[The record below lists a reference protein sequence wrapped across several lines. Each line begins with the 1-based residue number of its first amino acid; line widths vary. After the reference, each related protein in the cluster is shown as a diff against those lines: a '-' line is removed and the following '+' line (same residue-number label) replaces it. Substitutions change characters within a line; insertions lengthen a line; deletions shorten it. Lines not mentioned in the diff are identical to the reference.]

1 MKTLRTLLEGG
12 NVFKDAEGNPL
23 TGRINQSD
31 VPATVAWLEQLTGLD
46 FTTDI
51 DPDTKKPRR
60 WLGSTGKAPT
70 SGDLDLAVD
79 LNDISK
85 DQLAAKLT
93 QWIVGHK
100 LPPDEWIKKGGE
112 VHLRTPIQG
121 RPDLGYVQTDFMF
134 FSNLDWGTF
143 YYNQGAGS
151 AYKGMNRAVLMSSLA
166 KHYGLT
172 LGSNGVFSRANK
184 QLITMDPDEAAR
196 MILGPKA
203 TRANLSTVETIFAAL
218 AQDKDKEAK
227 IKDFRE
233 YLTKEGLAQP
243 DAVTE
248 DADTYFLARLRDRI
262 VNQGMQPLVEREAA
276 NPYTIYEAAAV
287 GVGGR
292 AKGIEHLE
300 DYVFREGTAGV
311 NKALAIVA
319 AFQQNSKTASVKWDG
334 KPAVVF
340 GRKPDTGEFVLT
352 DDSGFGAVGYDGL
365 FTSTR
370 AIANNLSQRD
380 ANAAAK
386 GNLANRVQTLLPT
399 YQTVWPLLEAA
410 TPENFRGYV
419 KGDLM
424 YWGSTN
430 QPLPATEQEI
440 VPGVVYQSAGLLVFR
455 PNTVTYRIPV
465 DSKLGQSILNSE
477 VGVAVHT
484 MYEDAGAEK
493 QPLSGVRFNDVPGLF
508 LILPIYAKPVE
519 TKNPYVAKIKKV
531 LQAAGPAINVLF
543 NPAELRAMKITD
555 FAKLAVDYINRRVD
569 PNDRAYTGDFSDLVP
584 GFEAWLQSTQTA
596 QKYSNIQQYLDSPT
610 SNRSALQAA
619 FVLFELLHDLKLDL
633 LGKLDQQVPGN
644 EGWVFAT
651 PAGYGKAVNRFDFSA
666 RNKARNNPQ
675 PG

>member
-31 VPATVAWLEQLTGLD
+31 VPATVAWLEQLTGIE
-46 FTTDI
+46 F
-51 DPDTKKPRR
+51 PREH

-70 SGDLDLAVD
+70 SGDMDLAVD
-79 LNDISK
+79 ANQVSK

-100 LPPDEWIKKGGE
+100 LPPAEWIKKGGE

-134 FSNLDWGTF
+134 FPNLDWGTF

-172 LGSNGVFSRANK
+172 LGSNGVISRANK
-184 QLITMDPDEAAR
+184 QVITMDPDEAAR
-196 MILGPKA
+196 MILGSKA
-203 TRANLSTVETIFAAL
+203 TRDNLSTVEAIFAAL
-218 AQDKDKEAK
+218 ARDKDREVK

-233 YLTKEGLAQP
+233 YLTKEGLPQP

-248 DADTYFLARLRDRI
+248 DTDTYFLARLRDRI
-262 VNQGMQPLVEREAA
+262 VNQGMQPLVERGGA

-319 AFQQNSKTASVKWDG
+319 AFNNDSKTASVKWDG

-424 YWGSTN
+424 YWDRTD

-440 VPGVVYQSAGLLVFR
+440 VPGMVYQSAGLVVFR
-455 PNTVTYRIPV
+455 PNTVTYRIPA
-465 DSKLGQSILNSE
+465 DSTLGKSILNSE

-493 QPLSGVRFNDVPGLF
+493 QPLSGVKFNKVPGLF
-508 LILPIYAKPVE
+508 LILPIYAKPVATE
-519 TKNPYVAKIKKV
+519 NPYVAMIKKV
-531 LQAAGPAINVLF
+531 LKTHGPAINVLF

-569 PNDRAYTGDFSDLVP
+569 PNDQAYTGNFSDLVP

-610 SNRSALQAA
+610 SNRGALQAA

-675 PG
+675 QG